1 MTADNE
7 RVIHSSFVN
16 FISIMHSLVFLTRPK
31 THGFLMDEYTVTL
44 NFNKDSLVFSNHTCV
59 CWTGPMFILKLICLD
74 VIQST
79 EPDKPTQ
86 DCQDAR

>member
-31 THGFLMDEYTVTL
+31 THGFLMDDYSVTL
-44 NFNKDSLVFSNHTCV
+44 NFNKDTKTILV

-86 DCQDAR
+86 DGQDAR

>member
-44 NFNKDSLVFSNHTCV
+44 NFNKDSLVFTVRTVAFRC
-59 CWTGPMFILKLICLD
+59 CF
-74 VIQST
+74 
-79 EPDKPTQ
+79 
-86 DCQDAR
+86 

>member
-1 MTADNE
+1 MKYLPGFRMTADNE

-31 THGFLMDEYTVTL
+31 THGFLMDDYSVTL

-59 CWTGPMFILKLICLD
+59 LD
-74 VIQST
+74 RTDVHFKTNLS
-79 EPDKPTQ
+79 
-86 DCQDAR
+86 